1 MQCSDSQREGV
12 QVISYFLLK
21 TCGDSCAQSMGCPRV
36 ISRLV
41 TGWGKWVHS
50 LDLGYRLV
58 PGFMEQDSSSE
69 PHDIGANRR
78 KELREIAVDR

>member
-1 MQCSDSQREGV
+1 MQCSDSQREEV
-12 QVISYFLLK
+12 QVTSYFLLK
-21 TCGDSCAQSMGCPRV
+21 TCGGSCAQSMGCPRV

-50 LDLGYRLV
+50 LDLYHRLV

-69 PHDIGANRR
+69 PHDIGADRR
-78 KELREIAVDR
+78 KELRGIAVDS

>member
-1 MQCSDSQREGV
+1 MKCSDSQREGV
-12 QVISYFLLK
+12 QVTSNFLLK
-21 TCGDSCAQSMGCPRV
+21 TCADSCAQSMGCPRV

-41 TGWGKWVHS
+41 TSWGKWVHS

-69 PHDIGANRR
+69 PHEIDADRR
-78 KELREIAVDR
+78 KELQGIAVDS